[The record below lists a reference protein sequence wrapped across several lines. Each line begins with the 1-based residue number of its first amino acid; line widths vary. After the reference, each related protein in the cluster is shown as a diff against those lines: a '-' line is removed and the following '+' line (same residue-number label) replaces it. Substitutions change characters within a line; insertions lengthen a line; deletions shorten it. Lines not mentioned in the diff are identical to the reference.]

1 MILNKNQNIKIS
13 KKQINQKLSLSSYQN
28 DILKEIENIV
38 IVSIINDSILLTKK
52 NDIFSQI
59 VGIEIVTKNSILKN
73 MYKTI
78 YKIIDD
84 LFENTLLIIFLKNEE
99 VALCTDLYNKINK
112 FRTFKYNTGEII
124 EILDKV
130 DNLKQYYEQIFIRL
144 IEQENQ
150 NKVVYSRNILE
161 NDEILKEK
169 IKVEEEIVKL
179 TKLIKSETNMQ
190 KKIELK
196 DRKIKLQKKISD
208 HNEEKGDWNGKS
220 KYWV

>member
-208 HNEEKGDWNGKS
+208 HNEEKGD
-220 KYWV
+220 